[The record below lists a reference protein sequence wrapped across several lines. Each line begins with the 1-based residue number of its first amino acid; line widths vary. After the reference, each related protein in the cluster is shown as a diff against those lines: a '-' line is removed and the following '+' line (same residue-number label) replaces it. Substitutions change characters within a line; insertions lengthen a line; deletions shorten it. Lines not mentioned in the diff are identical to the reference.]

1 MIKGPASVLCQAVI
15 ATVAKLRIKL
25 REKAMKVLIV
35 HAHYEPLSFNS
46 ALKNQA
52 VATLTAAGH
61 EVQVSDLHAMQWN
74 PVATQADF
82 AAPENPDY
90 CVYALEQRQGY
101 AAGSIAADIQAEI
114 AKVEWCDL
122 LILNFPLFWFSLP
135 AILKGWIDR
144 VFVSGKFY
152 GGKRFYDQGGMAG
165 KQAMLCFTLGGR
177 AHMFGPEAIHGEMD
191 LMLRPIQR
199 GALAYAGFTVL
210 PPFIAYHVPYIS
222 HAARQ
227 QILADY
233 VARLGQLESLTPLR
247 FPRLDEFDER
257 LYPKALA

>member
-1 MIKGPASVLCQAVI
+1 
-15 ATVAKLRIKL
+15 
-25 REKAMKVLIV
+25 MKVLIV
-35 HAHYEPLSFNS
+35 HAHYEDQSFCT

-61 EVQVSDLHAMQWN
+61 AVQVSDLYAMQWN
-74 PVATQADF
+74 PVASQADF
-82 AAPENPDY
+82 AAPDNPDY
-90 CVYALEQRQGY
+90 CVYALEQRKGVEN
-101 AAGSIAADIQAEI
+101 GSIAPDIQAEI

-122 LILNFPLFWFSLP
+122 LILNFPMFWFSLP
-135 AILKGWIDR
+135 AMLKGWIDR

-177 AHMFGPEAIHGEMD
+177 EHMFGPEAIHGEMD
-191 LMLRPIQR
+191 VLLRPIQR

-210 PPFIAYHVPYIS
+210 PAFIGYHVPYIS
-222 HAARQ
+222 QQAREQ
-227 QILADY
+227 LLVDY
-233 VARLGQLESLTPLR
+233 AGHLGRLPALEPLR

-257 LYPKALA
+257 LYPKSAGQTLKL